1 MYQLYWWLGC
11 IIGNIIVQHKHIFYM
26 YTRRFRC
33 AYRTKRS
40 TRASRLP
47 GHALIC
53 QPSSYRLARPW
64 GWGGRPCTFP
74 ELLGSS
80 WYPAAVEIRPAAA
93 MADPRVD
100 HRQTRPH
107 VRCYGGR
114 LPRLRLQSRCLVPLA
129 GSAPFWIIWRR
140 PWWMPWVC
148 GHEQST
154 ALSTAYR
161 RGSGKRSRR
170 ATRRVRACS
179 WRRNPQVDW

>member
-1 MYQLYWWLGC
+1 MR
-11 IIGNIIVQHKHIFYM
+11 IRHKKEYANVAAPWASSALPAAIP
-26 YTRRFRC
+26 
-33 AYRTKRS
+33 S
-40 TRASRLP
+40 TMPSVGMGRATLHLSRASR
-47 GHALIC
+47 
-53 QPSSYRLARPW
+53 Q
-64 GWGGRPCTFP
+64 
-74 ELLGSS
+74 LLGSS
-80 WYPAAVEIRPAAA
+80 WDPAAFEIRPTAAA
-93 MADPRVD
+93 ADPRGSTD
-100 HRQTRPH
+100 KSQLP

-179 WRRNPQVDW
+179 WRRNPQADW

>member
-1 MYQLYWWLGC
+1 MR
-11 IIGNIIVQHKHIFYM
+11 IRHKKEYATVAALWASSALPAAIP
-26 YTRRFRC
+26 
-33 AYRTKRS
+33 S
-40 TRASRLP
+40 TMPSVGMGRATLHLSRASV
-47 GHALIC
+47 
-53 QPSSYRLARPW
+53 
-64 GWGGRPCTFP
+64 
-74 ELLGSS
+74 GSS
-80 WYPAAVEIRPAAA
+80 WDPAAVEILPAAA

-114 LPRLRLQSRCLVPLA
+114 LPRLRLRPRCQVPLA
-129 GSAPFWIIWRR
+129 GSAPFWTIWRR

>member
-1 MYQLYWWLGC
+1 MRIQNKKEHASFAAPWPCSDLPAVLL
-11 IIGNIIVQHKHIFYM
+11 
-26 YTRRFRC
+26 
-33 AYRTKRS
+33 S
-40 TRASRLP
+40 TSPSVGMGRATLHLSRASR
-47 GHALIC
+47 
-53 QPSSYRLARPW
+53 Q
-64 GWGGRPCTFP
+64 
-74 ELLGSS
+74 LLGSS
-80 WYPAAVEIRPAAA
+80 WDPAAVEILPAAA

-100 HRQTRPH
+100 HRQTERP
-107 VRCYGGR
+107 VRFYGGR
-114 LPRLRLQSRCLVPLA
+114 LPRLRLQLRWLAPLA
-129 GSAPFWIIWRR
+129 GSAPFWTILRR